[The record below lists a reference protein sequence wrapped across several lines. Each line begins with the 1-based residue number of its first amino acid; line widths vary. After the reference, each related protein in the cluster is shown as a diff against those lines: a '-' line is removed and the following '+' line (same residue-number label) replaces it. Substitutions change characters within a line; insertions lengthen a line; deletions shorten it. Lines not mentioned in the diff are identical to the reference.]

1 VLHVQKLFPTEA
13 RVHDPPMRLFWK
25 KASDEQLELLGVE
38 PVLPVPPRTEPRAR
52 NNQDCGGNASVAT
65 AQPAAVL
72 ANGHPLLV
80 PLDRLYE
87 DPNNPRTE
95 FPKSQID
102 ELADDIRGRGIL
114 EPIVF
119 HPADAA
125 GRYRIHFGAKRHRAA
140 RRVGFAEV
148 PVVVRDAPADTYA
161 QVAENQK
168 RHCLAPLDLVRF
180 IRSKADEGESNAT
193 IAKRLVMDPTTVAHH
208 LALLA
213 MPPELDD
220 ALRSGRCTSP
230 RTIYELSKLHQAQPD
245 HAKALVAD
253 ESEITRA
260 AVAAVRAKDV
270 LVAAGGHS
278 KRRATSPLAQ
288 ANSACARL
296 ELALARIKPVEL
308 DLVEADLATL
318 RQRIASLTGRLT

>member
-1 VLHVQKLFPTEA
+1 MLHVQKLFPTEA
-13 RVHDPPMRLFWK
+13 CVHDPPMRLFWK

-38 PVLPVPPRTEPRAR
+38 PVPPVPPRTEPRAR

-72 ANGHPLLV
+72 ANGHPRLV

-102 ELADDIRGRGIL
+102 ELADDIRERGIL

-119 HPADAA
+119 HP
-125 GRYRIHFGAKRHRAA
+125 
-140 RRVGFAEV
+140 
-148 PVVVRDAPADTYA
+148 
-161 QVAENQK
+161 
-168 RHCLAPLDLVRF
+168 
-180 IRSKADEGESNAT
+180 
-193 IAKRLVMDPTTVAHH
+193 
-208 LALLA
+208 
-213 MPPELDD
+213 
-220 ALRSGRCTSP
+220 
-230 RTIYELSKLHQAQPD
+230 
-245 HAKALVAD
+245 AD

-278 KRRATSPLAQ
+278 KRRATSLLAQ

-296 ELALARIKPVEL
+296 ELALARIKPVES